1 MMVNKRLGMA
11 CSQQQPRRIWRER
24 GRARR
29 MCGFVVS
36 SASALPI
43 KHFLRGH
50 DTNEMSLETQAGQS
64 KRFKKGIQKL
74 IDTGN

>member
-1 MMVNKRLGMA
+1 
-11 CSQQQPRRIWRER
+11 
-24 GRARR
+24 